1 VKTKNTVFIA
11 TSLDGYIA
19 DKNGS
24 IDWLHATPNPDQ
36 IDMGYAEFTARID
49 ALVMGRTTFETV
61 CGFDIDWP
69 YTKPVYVLSNTLTEL
84 PQKYEGKA
92 ELVKGTLTEIIAAI
106 HQNGH
111 NRLYIDG
118 GATIQGFLKDDL
130 IDEMIITVIP
140 VLLGGGSSLFSGL
153 KTPLQFKCSRSEVFL
168 DKIVQNQF
176 MRVRS

>member
-49 ALVMGRTTFETV
+49 ALVM
-61 CGFDIDWP
+61 
-69 YTKPVYVLSNTLTEL
+69 KPVYVLSNTLTEL